1 MAMSKV
7 THTNSNTSK
16 INTVNTNAIKKGT
29 KLSIFKPL
37 SVFLALR
44 YVRSRHGNGFST
56 FISASSTIGIAL
68 GTMVLIIALSA
79 MNGFEREL
87 AHKLLSIVPHAE
99 LMSVNKPISNWQSS
113 VQQVQ
118 NHPQVLAA
126 APVITLTGMMQHK
139 TQLKALDIRGVDA
152 NLETHV
158 SDIENYIIGGS
169 WQALSTKKNSKNK
182 RFNTAFNTELNT
194 EDKDNG
200 IIIGVGVAKKLSVKL
215 GDKVQILLPSNN
227 HDLTDDLTEDTAK
240 QNTFLAPLTRQVEIV
255 GIFKF
260 GGTID
265 DTLAYISLTQAAEI
279 KGYQEGETQ
288 GIRLKLDNVFS
299 APSVARTIAYDFNH
313 YVYILDWTRTQGHL
327 FNDIQMVR
335 MVMFIVLVL
344 VIAVASF
351 NIVSTL
357 IMAVNDKKGD
367 IAILKT
373 MGASRKLIMLTF
385 IYQGLVNGL
394 LGSLIGG
401 VLGVILAL
409 TLADIIAFFENL
421 FTLKLLS
428 ADVYFIDHIPS
439 QLIMSDVYITV
450 ITALVMSLLATIYP
464 AWQATKVEPAQIL
477 GQL

>member
-1 MAMSKV
+1 MTNV
-7 THTNSNTSK
+7 TDSNK
-16 INTVNTNAIKKGT
+16 QT
-29 KLSIFKPL
+29 KSSIFKPL

-44 YVRSRHGNGFST
+44 YVRSRHGHGFST

-68 GTMVLIIALSA
+68 GTMVLIVALST

-99 LMSVNKPISNWQSS
+99 LMSVDKPISNWPLSIK
-113 VQQVQ
+113 QVE
-118 NHPQVLAA
+118 NNPEVIAA

-139 TQLKALDIRGVDA
+139 TQLKALEIRGVDT
-152 NLETHV
+152 NLETLV
-158 SDIENYIIGGS
+158 SDIESYIVEGS
-169 WQALSTKKNSKNK
+169 WQALSSNTSNQKNSHNSKEGK
-182 RFNTAFNTELNT
+182 ATGTIE
-194 EDKDNG
+194 NG
-200 IIIGVGVAKKLSVKL
+200 IIIGAGVATKLSVKL
-215 GDKVQILLPSNN
+215 GDRVQILLPSTNN
-227 HDLTDDLTEDTAK
+227 ASSTDDTTK
-240 QNTFLAPLTRQVEIV
+240 RNVFSAPLKRQVKIV

-265 DTLAYISLTQAAEI
+265 ETLAYISLAQAAEI
-279 KGYQEGETQ
+279 KGYQANEVQ
-288 GIRLKLDNVFS
+288 GIRLKFDDVFS
-299 APSVARTIAYDFNH
+299 APSVARTIAYSFNH
-313 YVYILDWTRTQGHL
+313 YVYIMDWTRTQGHL

-373 MGASRKLIMLTF
+373 MGASSKLIMQTF

-394 LGSLIGG
+394 LGCTIGG
-401 VLGVILAL
+401 LCGVFLASN
-409 TLADIIAFFENL
+409 LADIIAFVENL
-421 FTLKLLS
+421 FALKLLS

-439 QLIMSDVYITV
+439 QLNMSDVYITV
-450 ITALVMSLLATIYP
+450 ITALAMSLLATIYP
-464 AWQATKVEPAQIL
+464 AWRATKIEPAQVL

>member
-1 MAMSKV
+1 MANV
-7 THTNSNTSK
+7 IDSNK
-16 INTVNTNAIKKGT
+16 QV

-37 SVFLALR
+37 SIFLALR
-44 YVRSRHGNGFST
+44 YVRSRHGHGFST

-68 GTMVLIIALSA
+68 GTMVLIVALST

-99 LMSVNKPISNWQSS
+99 LMTVEKPISNWPLS
-113 VQQVQ
+113 VKQVE
-118 NHPQVLAA
+118 NNPEVVAA

-139 TQLKALDIRGVDA
+139 TQLKALEIRGVDV
-152 NLETHV
+152 NLETLV
-158 SDIENYIIGGS
+158 SDIESYIVEGS
-169 WQALSTKKNSKNK
+169 WQALSSNKNNKKNSQNSNK
-182 RFNTAFNTELNT
+182 GIATEII
-194 EDKDNG
+194 ENG
-200 IIIGVGVAKKLSVKL
+200 IIIGAGVANKLSVKL
-215 GDKVQILLPSNN
+215 GDKVQILLPSTNN
-227 HDLTDDLTEDTAK
+227 TSSTDDTSK
-240 QNTFLAPLTRQVEIV
+240 RNVFSAPLKRQVEIV

-265 DTLAYISLTQAAEI
+265 ETLAYISLAQAAEI
-279 KGYQEGETQ
+279 KGYQVNEAQ

-299 APSVARTIAYDFNH
+299 APSVARSIAYNFNH

-335 MVMFIVLVL
+335 MVMFIVLAL

-373 MGASRKLIMLTF
+373 MGASSKLIMLTF
-385 IYQGLVNGL
+385 IYQGLVNGI
-394 LGSLIGG
+394 LGSAIGG
-401 VLGVILAL
+401 LCGVFLAL
-409 TLADIIAFFENL
+409 NLADIVAFVENL
-421 FTLKLLS
+421 CALKLLS

-439 QLIMSDVYITV
+439 QLNMSDVYTTI

-464 AWQATKVEPAQIL
+464 AWRATKIEPAQVL